1 MARRVVGLDL
11 GAYSV
16 KLVRLECSKQD
27 PKIVLVDQ
35 IEEILPLTED
45 PELSLLERQQE
56 IVKSL
61 HQKGLLDAEACAVAL
76 NAADGHMRIM
86 KAPFYE
92 TRKIEAVLPGILDAE
107 LPFDTSDMAISW
119 HRAERPSTDLSKE
132 KPKEATIRLAF
143 GKKSAIAS
151 ELSMLQAASVDPRM
165 MHLSSCVG
173 YELVRELGFDSF
185 VPPREDFPERVSCI
199 IDFGHR
205 ATNLCIY
212 DKQGIRFSR
221 SFLRG
226 GLKLTEDIAQAL
238 SVSFQEAEALKHQVD
253 LKGGQADSTQKTCER
268 IATLHY
274 QELCDEFL
282 RTFITLKTRESLTV
296 DSVLL
301 IGGAAQIGSL
311 DDFIQSR
318 MGPLL
323 NICSHEALAKL
334 GLAAR
339 AMAMPL
345 ALALS
350 CVQVHVKEN
359 RFNFRKDE
367 FAWRGDLDFLRT
379 KSTPLILWSLVV
391 ICSITI
397 MWSANSLV
405 LQKENVALEQRL
417 KNVCTQ
423 ILGQANVPAKKC
435 LAMMQ
440 EQISTSSE
448 VTLPEYTAS
457 DLLIKASELLPKD
470 TKVVFSEFD
479 VSEKKVRIAAEVSSF
494 EDVDKVAV
502 NLNKVPCLVN
512 IEKGAAQK
520 KDDIVKVSFSG
531 DIDCNPKQPKS
542 KVEKKVSPKSKPE
555 TEQKTMRS

>member
-27 PKIVLVDQ
+27 PKIVVVDQ
-35 IEEILPLTED
+35 IEEIVPHVEDAELT
-45 PELSLLERQQE
+45 LLERQRE

-61 HQKGLLDAEACAVAL
+61 HQRGLFDAEVCAMAL
-76 NAADGHMRIM
+76 DAADGHMRIM

-119 HRAERPSTDLSKE
+119 HRAERPLPDGGKE

-151 ELSMLQAASVDPRM
+151 RLSMLQSASVDPRM
-165 MHLSSCVG
+165 MHLSSCVA
-173 YELVRELGFDSF
+173 YELVRELGFDTFMS
-185 VPPREDFPERVSCI
+185 PREDSSERVGCI
-199 IDFGHR
+199 VDFGHT
-205 ATNLCIY
+205 ATNLCIF
-212 DKQGIRFSR
+212 DKYGIRFSR

-226 GLKLTEDIAQAL
+226 GQKLTEDIAQSL
-238 SVSFQEAEALKHQVD
+238 SISFQEAEALKHQVD
-253 LKGGQADSTQKTCER
+253 LKGGQADGAHKTCEQ
-268 IATLHY
+268 IATQHY
-274 QELCDEFL
+274 QELSDEFL
-282 RTFITLKTRESLTV
+282 RTFITLKSRDALAV
-296 DSVLL
+296 DSIIL
-301 IGGAAQIGSL
+301 IGGAAQIASL
-311 DDFIQSR
+311 DEFMQSR
-318 MGPLL
+318 MGSE
-323 NICSHEALAKL
+323 IGVCSLDAVFRL
-334 GLAAR
+334 GVSAR

-350 CVQVHVKEN
+350 CVQVHAKEN

-379 KSTPLILWSLVV
+379 KSTPLILWTLVV

-405 LQKENVALEQRL
+405 LQKENSALEQRL

-457 DLLIKASELLPKD
+457 DLLLKASELLPKD

-494 EDVDKVAV
+494 EDVDKVAI

-542 KVEKKVSPKSKPE
+542 KVEKKVAPKSKPE